1 MPLRRLLI
9 PILLFPILLN
19 SSCEWINPEEETPSF
34 IQIDSF
40 VMEDNLLADE
50 GSLSHDIRDAW
61 VFIDDKMIGIYEI
74 PARIPILE
82 SGIHKLTIGPGI
94 FISTNSTQR
103 DNYPFYNAYIDESF
117 NLIAGETQF
126 VTPVSSYRDQGS
138 TYAYEVV
145 DDFESVIVQMDSF
158 SGSQVP
164 ILQTQDLGYVYEGTG
179 SGLITIKSTDSLAFF
194 RTPTVILP
202 GSGKV
207 TYLEID
213 YYSDY
218 TFTVYGK
225 AINKG
230 LQNETF
236 ELLNLKPTT
245 DEEDE
250 KEWKKAYINISSMT
264 SGAANPEGFYIFFN
278 IGISNVAQRKDGFVA
293 FDNIKFVYQR

>member
-1 MPLRRLLI
+1 M
-9 PILLFPILLN
+9 
-19 SSCEWINPEEETPSF
+19 PSF

-40 VMEDNLLADE
+40 VMVDNLLANE

-61 VFIDDKMIGIYEI
+61 VFIDDEMIGIFEL

-94 FISTNSTQR
+94 FVSTNSTNR
-103 DNYPFYNAYIDESF
+103 DNYAFYNAYIDE
-117 NLIAGETQF
+117 NLKLIAGETQF
-126 VTPVSSYRDQGS
+126 VTPISSYRDPGS
-138 TYAYEVV
+138 SYAYEVI
-145 DDFESVIVQMDSF
+145 DDFESVIVQIDSF

-164 ILQTQDLGYVYEGTG
+164 IIQTQEKGYVFEGKG
-179 SGLITIKSTDSLAFF
+179 SGLISIKSTDSLAFF
-194 RTPTVILP
+194 RTPTVTLP
-202 GSGKV
+202 AGGKL

-218 TFTVYGK
+218 TFAIYGR
-225 AINKG
+225 AINTG

-245 DEEDE
+245 DEDDE
-250 KEWKKAYINISSMT
+250 KEWKKAYINITSMT

-278 IGISNVAQRKDGFVA
+278 ISLNNVAERTDGFVA
-293 FDNIKFVYQR
+293 FDNIKFVYQK